1 MRHIWTNE
9 RRQEVR
15 NECGRR
21 LKTVHGNGGPPT
33 VAIASSLQ
41 YSPQDILLLLYISFT
56 SIIII
61 ILCIALLLLLL
72 LLFSCSL
79 SCFRSP
85 DLSARISICYADE
98 HFSRLFIIA
107 ISHCALLVAF
117 AFVLFYCV
125 HTLCREHKT
134 CHFYWSFPPSSP
146 C

>member
-61 ILCIALLLLLL
+61 ILCIALLLLL